1 MIDQFKMY
9 GKGELNTPNY
19 SHAFA
24 IVPSNTVDFTYAT
37 RAIYVGVTG
46 SVTLVTIHDEVIQF
60 VAVPAGT
67 VLPIRAKRVNTT
79 GTGASSLVG
88 LY

>member
-1 MIDQFKMY
+1 MIDHFKVY

-19 SHAFA
+19 SHAFP
-24 IVPSNTVDFTYAT
+24 IVLSNTVDFTYAT
-37 RAIYVGVTG
+37 KGIYVGAGG
-46 SVTLVTIHDEVIQF
+46 SITLVTINNEVVQF
-60 VAVPAGT
+60 LAVPAGT
-67 VLPIRAKRVNTT
+67 ILPIRAKRVNVT